1 MQEHSNTLKYN
12 DLLIIS
18 VGHIIGAG
26 IFSIIGKVYKYS
38 GNYSYISIII
48 SGLLMYWISLSYNNI
63 SKEYKSND
71 SEYQIIKKYFGETT
85 SFISGNL
92 ILLGNILACSVLA
105 VTFGS
110 YFSKILNINEMIISI
125 SIMLITLFI
134 LLNGHKMTK
143 LVSYIFTVGE
153 VSTLL
158 YIIVLSIIYVYQ
170 NSTVKIIN
178 TSIYKNITTFFNN
191 PITNIIGILIGAY
204 LILFAYSGFETIVR
218 VSEDAKNIGN
228 IESVNKK
235 AFQFTTIIYTL
246 ISICLINVLSIK
258 ELGNSNSPMS
268 DIIYKVTGNSFTV
281 KCISSIA
288 TLSIFNT
295 IILILLGNTRMM
307 ASMYKNNNL
316 TNNKFIKFLSQY
328 NENGIPK
335 NSIIFNIF
343 ISLFVLLFSNNIVKL
358 TSYSN
363 LFLFLV
369 PLFIKIIDMKY
380 LQS

>member
-1 MQEHSNTLKYN
+1 
-12 DLLIIS
+12 
-18 VGHIIGAG
+18 
-26 IFSIIGKVYKYS
+26 
-38 GNYSYISIII
+38 
-48 SGLLMYWISLSYNNI
+48 
-63 SKEYKSND
+63 
-71 SEYQIIKKYFGETT
+71 
-85 SFISGNL
+85 
-92 ILLGNILACSVLA
+92 
-105 VTFGS
+105 
-110 YFSKILNINEMIISI
+110 
-125 SIMLITLFI
+125 
-134 LLNGHKMTK
+134 
-143 LVSYIFTVGE
+143 
-153 VSTLL
+153 
-158 YIIVLSIIYVYQ
+158 IIYVYQ
-170 NSTVKIIN
+170 NSTAKTIN

-191 PITNIIGILIGAY
+191 PITNIIGILIGSY

-228 IESVNKK
+228 IESVNKR

-316 TNNKFIKFLSQY
+316 TNNKFIKFLSKY

-335 NSIIFNIF
+335 NSIIFNTF
-343 ISLFVLLFSNNIVKL
+343 ISLFV
-358 TSYSN
+358 
-363 LFLFLV
+363 
-369 PLFIKIIDMKY
+369 
-380 LQS
+380 